1 MATKITLRTRVY
13 DPECT
18 LLLVEEAQTMLLDKN
33 LYTTIV
39 VVVVILIIL
48 INLFHQTILPV
59 NL

>member
-18 LLLVEEAQTMLLDKN
+18 LLLVEEAQTMLLDNN
-33 LYTTIV
+33 LYTIV

-48 INLFHQTILPV
+48 INLFNQTILPV